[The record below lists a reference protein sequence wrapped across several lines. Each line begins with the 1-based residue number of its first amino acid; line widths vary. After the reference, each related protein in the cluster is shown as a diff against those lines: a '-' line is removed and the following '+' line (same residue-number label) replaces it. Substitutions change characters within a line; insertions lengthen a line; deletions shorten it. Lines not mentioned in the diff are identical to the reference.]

1 MDHDYLLISLRI
13 NNSYIKDERAM
24 KNNNLIEQIDEQI
37 LTGSKLVNGI
47 LTVAV
52 IHYTVWVVY
61 TATRFIYNL
70 F

>member
-1 MDHDYLLISLRI
+1 
-13 NNSYIKDERAM
+13 M

>member
-13 NNSYIKDERAM
+13 NNSYIKDERTM